1 MSKAIFIPF
10 LLGTIAAFGSAWD
23 LRQAPVPSDRE
34 KITAQ
39 GWIAS
44 RDTLGAALVAAYQP
58 GGPVRPGSTG
68 VRTYRAWMFLWKWC
82 EVLSR
87 NQRREAGRLL
97 ARHLTLSAQD
107 NSIIFFGPGDDP
119 HFEHNSPRLEEVN
132 KIVSDQTTGAQL
144 LRQLLPTD
152 LADVPDKIIAESL
165 DPAVIAEWINDEELS
180 RLLFENLSDHD
191 YSPGV
196 LTRLQEIYLRNRQK
210 FKEYRG
216 LAIALALVY
225 DQSFPRFW
233 PHRQVEPQ
241 WIPVAELPIAERFA
255 FWVESNESGVLLLDL
270 RKLSPDNIKFV
281 VDAPLAASEFAWAR
295 KNVRYQR
302 SDFAK
307 AFDAVTYAWDRVKS
321 GNFHWKS
328 GEYTL
333 QNIYRQ
339 EGICVDQAYY
349 ASIAGKAR
357 GLPTLFFTGQGADG
371 GHAWFGYLKSGDTW
385 ELDCGRY
392 KNQNYVIGH
401 ALDSQTWLAISDH
414 ELETHRQGRRKGLEF
429 FSSQD
434 DILIG
439 EMSER
444 SGDGARALRAY
455 ESAMQVCPQNRAGWN
470 AKAAYLWRTGAPLNA
485 LKSHYEAALRQFT
498 TDVDMRVEQQKALAQ
513 LARQQGASKEAERLE
528 QQIVAQNKH
537 KRSDLSVGVAVQK
550 MISLVAAGQFD
561 EAFAEYR
568 RQVAS
573 LGKFGGGNF
582 FYGIVQPLAEAL
594 LERGDARHAKE
605 VLMLARKALKPEGGS
620 IIDNELKGL
629 ERLAADRHKG

>member
-1 MSKAIFIPF
+1 MIKAISILA
-10 LLGTIAAFGSAWD
+10 LLGTVAGFGWD
-23 LRQAPVPSDRE
+23 LRKAPLPSDRE
-34 KITAQ
+34 KIMAK
-39 GWIAS
+39 GWTAS
-44 RDTLGAALVAAYQP
+44 RDALGTALVTVYQP

-87 NQRREAGRLL
+87 NQRLEAGRLL
-97 ARHLTLSAQD
+97 ARHLTLAPQD
-107 NSIIFFGPGDDP
+107 NRIIFFGPGDDR
-119 HFEHNSPRLEEVN
+119 HFDHNPPPLEEVN
-132 KIVSDQTTGAQL
+132 QVLSDQNTGAQL
-144 LRQLLPTD
+144 LRQLLPAD
-152 LADVPDKIIAESL
+152 LADAPDKAIAERL
-165 DPAVIAEWINDEELS
+165 DPRVIAEWINDEELS
-180 RLLFENLSDHD
+180 RLLFENLSDYD

-196 LTRLQEIYLRNRQK
+196 LTRLQEVYLRDRQK

-216 LAIALALVY
+216 LAVALALVY

-241 WIPVAELPIAERFA
+241 WVPVTELPVAERFA
-255 FWVESNESGVLLLDL
+255 FWVESNESGALLLDL
-270 RKLSPDNIKFV
+270 RKLSPDNIKLV
-281 VDAPLAASEFAWAR
+281 VDAPLPASEFAWAR

-302 SDFAK
+302 SEFAK
-307 AFDAVTYAWDRVKS
+307 AFDAVTYSSERIKS
-321 GNFHWKS
+321 GNFQWKS

-333 QNIYRQ
+333 QNIYHQ

-371 GHAWFGYLKSGDTW
+371 GHAWFGYLKSSDTW

-392 KNQNYVIGH
+392 KNQHYVIGH
-401 ALDSQTWLAISDH
+401 ALDPQTWRRISDH

-444 SGDGARALRAY
+444 SGDGAKALKAY
-455 ESAMQVCPQNRAGWN
+455 ESAIQVCPQNRAGWN
-470 AKAAYLWRTGAPLNA
+470 AKAAYLWRIRAPLNV
-485 LKSHYEAALRQFT
+485 LKSHYETALRQFT
-498 TDVDMRVEQQKALAQ
+498 TDLDMRVEQQKALAQ
-513 LARQQGASKEAERLE
+513 LARQQGAFEEAERLE
-528 QQIVAQNKH
+528 QQIVAQNKR

-550 MISLVAAGQFD
+550 MISLVAAKQFD
-561 EAFAEYR
+561 DAFAEYR

-582 FYGIVQPLAEAL
+582 FYGIVQPFAEAL

-605 VLMLARKALKPEGGS
+605 VLMLARKALKPEAGS
-620 IIDNELKGL
+620 IIDNELKVL
-629 ERLAADRHKG
+629 ERLAADRYKG